1 MEEFLTYEYSVEAK
15 GDPSLKRKKILL
27 IIGYVLYCAGL
38 LILVMTVGKLFL
50 PLFAIVP
57 LTMLAIVPKTWRYTN
72 PEYEYSITSGVLTF
86 SEIYGGKSRKVI
98 AEFRIKDCSVI
109 APLSDP
115 DKRELADRYNAEIS
129 YIALSEK
136 DAPDGY
142 FALFENEKGKRC
154 IFFFEAT
161 EKTLKICRFYNPAN
175 TTVTKVSL

>member
-1 MEEFLTYEYSVEAK
+1 MNEFSTYEYVVQRKNRGSQK
-15 GDPSLKRKKILL
+15 LKPMFFIIGYIVFALLALTFAVRSKLGAPLVALAPVALLL
-27 IIGYVLYCAGL
+27 II
-38 LILVMTVGKLFL
+38 FL
-50 PLFAIVP
+50 
-57 LTMLAIVPKTWRYTN
+57 TWRYTKI
-72 PEYEYSITSGVLTF
+72 EYEYSITSGVLTF

-161 EKTLKICRFYNPAN
+161 EKALKICRFYNPAN